1 MEASKVGDENEE
13 RTIDLMI
20 EQSEIIE
27 QLRDTY
33 EKYKGRGY
41 QWNRFRGNTI
51 SNIVA
56 HYLGKHLP
64 SNVRLVKLG
73 WVEGCPTEFDI
84 LVVNK
89 DGRPIDFTDAY
100 PKEQVRLLM
109 EIKSSGVYYKRGEV
123 RNRMSEMFERYKV
136 ETGKPVLYFTMWE
149 AKAHVEEV
157 QDALG
162 NDTAFMLRIEGED
175 MDYGTFGEW
184 ERFLDRVTALLESR
198 SA

>member
-1 MEASKVGDENEE
+1 MEASKASDENQE

-27 QLRDTY
+27 QLRDIY

-41 QWNRFRGNTI
+41 QWNRFRGNTV

-56 HYLGKHLP
+56 HYLGKRLP

-73 WVEGCPTEFDI
+73 LVEGCPTEFDI
-84 LVVNK
+84 LVVNE
-89 DGRPIDFTDAY
+89 DARPINLTDAY
-100 PKEQVRLLM
+100 PKEQVRLLI
-109 EIKSSGVYYKRGEV
+109 EIKSSGVYFKRGEV
-123 RNRMSEMFERYKV
+123 RNRMSEMFERYKAD
-136 ETGKPVLYFTMWE
+136 TGKPVLYFTMWE

-162 NDTAFMLRIEGED
+162 NDTAYTLRIEGED

-184 ERFLDRVTALLESR
+184 ERFLDRVTALLESC